1 MKKIHDISLRSFPE
15 KYKSSPEFL
24 EYLAE
29 KGYISFIF
37 ECNQDALTDKTIAL
51 IADTIR
57 KKSPLKENSLY
68 SRSYEMFSHID
79 PNSRIAKS
87 SVILQA
93 LIDGKNF
100 DTIINFNSEAYTT
113 EIVEKILEEVLN
125 GNFKNYSYLIS
136 KIDESKFNNDVVEK
150 IVDSFLGGNLEIL
163 SILPDNLI
171 VKYQER
177 IIENFPYDEV
187 MKRGEFYRLDDMKSF
202 ILASP
207 DIVREFIDRGRY
219 FEHDRYDF
227 NRESLRAN
235 IDYFAEKILN
245 GDINLD
251 AECNSN
257 S

>member
-1 MKKIHDISLRSFPE
+1 
-15 KYKSSPEFL
+15 
-24 EYLAE
+24 
-29 KGYISFIF
+29 
-37 ECNQDALTDKTIAL
+37 
-51 IADTIR
+51 
-57 KKSPLKENSLY
+57 
-68 SRSYEMFSHID
+68 MF
-79 PNSRIAKS
+79 
-87 SVILQA
+87 VILQ
-93 LIDGKNF
+93 LMSI
-100 DTIINFNSEAYTT
+100 
-113 EIVEKILEEVLN
+113 
-125 GNFKNYSYLIS
+125 LIS

-187 MKRGEFYRLDDMKSF
+187 MKRGESYRLDDMKSF

-235 IDYFAEKILN
+235 IDYFAEKILK
-245 GDINLD
+245 GDINLE
-251 AECNSN
+251 AVRTANYEFRSSPKVVEALIKTGNLEMMIKVYPEAITENNIKKPCIVPMGYTEFLVFILLLQNMA
-257 S
+257 